1 MKLTDKYISNLKH
14 LDKDQFFSQEGV
26 EGLTLRIYKYPS
38 TASKLGGIFGMKVPH
53 EGPKDGIV

>member
-14 LDKDQFFSQEGV
+14 LDKDQFFSQEGA

-38 TASKLGGIFGMKVPH
+38 TAKTWFYQYF
-53 EGPKDGIV
+53 